1 LLTQSP
7 TSVPLSSSRIDKKV
21 QLTVEIGNSN
31 IKPENMELEDDSVVN
46 ISPVMKKK
54 RSTSK
59 YKLRRSINNMINE
72 AAKEGEGA

>member
-1 LLTQSP
+1 M
-7 TSVPLSSSRIDKKV
+7 

-31 IKPENMELEDDSVVN
+31 IKPENMELEEDSVVN

-72 AAKEGEGA
+72 AAKDGEGA